1 MDLPS
6 IALGGSKLAA
16 FISPASCT
24 VVGLPDAT
32 SNPLACT
39 SSFCVSA
46 MNEAENGLSSI
57 RKLPAVGLPYFS
69 STSTV
74 WIALFLAK
82 PSYLTVGGQTADG
95 DIQIMKWSITRLW
108 LLGAEIGATV
118 LAAVA
123 FGSWAVRRKM

>member
-16 FISPASCT
+16 FISPASCSRRRT
-24 VVGLPDAT
+24 RLMPT
-32 SNPLACT
+32 SGPLACT

-46 MNEAENGLSSI
+46 MNEAENGLSST

-74 WIALFLAK
+74 CVALFCSPEL
-82 PSYLTVGGQTADG
+82 
-95 DIQIMKWSITRLW
+95 IN
-108 LLGAEIGATV
+108 
-118 LAAVA
+118 
-123 FGSWAVRRKM
+123 RRFTW